1 MSDINVYTSETG
13 DLAVATPYDRGFISG
28 AHKLR
33 GRWDSS
39 SRAWLFDH
47 CNQEAVEELLREV
60 FGYVP
65 NLSGEVATVRISLDY
80 RNAGV
85 KVLRFAGEEICRRPT
100 RDYVS
105 LAINV
110 EVVEGKFPRRGGSIR
125 FPRLIDDDSVVV
137 LQVADV
143 PVEALENETSIAWE
157 KVE

>member
-1 MSDINVYTSETG
+1 MSDINVYTG
-13 DLAVATPYDRGFISG
+13 DLAVATPYDRAFISG

-33 GRWDSS
+33 GRWDSAN
-39 SRAWLFDH
+39 RAWLFEY

-80 RNAGV
+80 RNAGG
-85 KVLRFAGEEICRRPT
+85 KVLRFAGEEICRRAS

-110 EVVEGKFPRRGGSIR
+110 EVVEGKFPKRGGSIR

-143 PVEALENETSIAWE
+143 PVEALENETAIAWE

>member
-1 MSDINVYTSETG
+1 MSDINVYTSDSG
-13 DLAVATPYDRGFISG
+13 DLAVAAPYDRAFIAG

-33 GRWDSS
+33 GRWDSAN
-39 SRAWLFDH
+39 RAWLFEY

-80 RNAGV
+80 HNAGV

-100 RDYVS
+100 RDYVT

-110 EVVEGKFPRRGGSIR
+110 EVVEGKFPKRGGSIR

>member
-1 MSDINVYTSETG
+1 MSDINVYTSENG
-13 DLAVATPYDRGFISG
+13 ELAVATPYDRAFIAG

-65 NLSGEVATVRISLDY
+65 NISGKVATVRVWLNS
-80 RNAGV
+80 RNAGG
-85 KVLRFAGEEICRRPT
+85 KVVRFAGEEICRRAS

-110 EVVEGKFPRRGGSIR
+110 EVVEGKFPKRGGSIR